1 MLLSTRVEDL
11 IDCCWVVRV
20 ILLGIKKICSS
31 IFILQITIHR
41 DSGLDV
47 SSPKHGK
54 VDPDNMPHVGGNT
67 WAGGTGFHS
76 LLFLC
81 ILEGCLQKM
90 LYQIKV
96 DIYKPTL
103 CLELFYSVPL
113 LSVRSSCS
121 A

>member
-20 ILLGIKKICSS
+20 ILLGIKKIYSS
-31 IFILQITIHR
+31 IFILQITIQR